1 MIQHD
6 FDSSLGFWVG
16 SAAHLIERTVT
27 AELADTG
34 ITLRQVQVLACLA
47 LYRDMSQG
55 AIAEALGVEPSTIV
69 RVIDRMERDGWVARH
84 ADPGDRRRNVIRPT
98 EKVEP
103 HWDHIVATGQA
114 VEKRATEGLTQKQLK
129 NLKTTL
135 AIITKNLGGEG

>member
-16 SAAHLIERTVT
+16 SAAHLFERTLT

-47 LYRDMSQG
+47 LHGDMPQG
-55 AIAEALGVEPSTIV
+55 AIADALGVEPSTIV

-84 ADPGDRRRNVIRPT
+84 ADPDDRRKRVIRPT

-103 HWDHIVATGQA
+103 HWDRIVATGQA
-114 VEKRATEGLTQKQLK
+114 VEERATRGLKKKQLRE
-129 NLKTTL
+129 LKETL
-135 AIITKNLGGEG
+135 GVITKNLGGGE